1 MSRGID
7 KYNNVDKHNIEFNS
21 NNNRVKDNRECGI
34 LYIECWIFIG
44 MSRSNASNR
53 NIWWNDNIKVNKCNK
68 DRDNDDKYKSNN
80 IINSSKLINW
90 SL

>member
-1 MSRGID
+1 M
-7 KYNNVDKHNIEFNS
+7 
-21 NNNRVKDNRECGI
+21 
-34 LYIECWIFIG
+34 FIG
-44 MSRSNASNR
+44 MIRGNASNR